1 MEKKKKKRPRYP
13 LSKEEFLKAFV
24 SELQE
29 IIPSSPDDYKIIK
42 QISKDVLSEK
52 ITPKQ
57 VMEVFNRKRDEEITL
72 EQVMKILKKSK

>member
-1 MEKKKKKRPRYP
+1 MEKKKKKRPSYP